1 MYPWLVALHL
11 IGFALFLVTHGVS
24 MWVAF
29 RIRRETSRE
38 VLAALLGM
46 SSRSNQVMYLGL
58 ILLGIGGLGAGAT
71 AGWLGA
77 PWVVASYAVFL
88 AVLLLMF
95 VVASPYYYRL
105 RDGLEGTDKVAR
117 LDDEALADQLR
128 TRRPEALALI
138 GGGGLLALIWLMAVR
153 PG

>member
-1 MYPWLVALHL
+1 MYPWFVALHL
-11 IGFALFLVTHGVS
+11 VGLALFLVTHGVS

-29 RIRRETSRE
+29 RVRGETRRD

-58 ILLGIGGLGAGAT
+58 ILLGIGGLAAGAT
-71 AGWLGA
+71 AGWLDA

-88 AVLLLMF
+88 TVLLLMF
-95 VVASPYYYRL
+95 VIASPYYYRL
-105 RDGLEGTDKVAR
+105 RDGLEGTDKVPR
-117 LDDEALADQLR
+117 LDDEALAEEQR

-138 GGGGLLALIWLMAVR
+138 GGGGLLALIWLMAVK